1 MMKWVQHIVIFSCLL
16 LIAAFIPVRTEHGYF
31 CDYTGSFKEWNT
43 WFWLVETD
51 QHYRKSKLE
60 EFLEN
65 KHASELEH
73 KWVSFRGTT
82 TYLLA
87 GSMFAHGSPN
97 PLFQMPR
104 DLFDQWC
111 DAVSDEEK
119 MKLYNILKAGDK
131 KDIRAKAGEMEEFIL
146 TQLRLPLK

>member
-1 MMKWVQHIVIFSCLL
+1 MQRLIILACLL
-16 LIAAFIPVRTEHGYF
+16 YVAAFVPVRTEYGHF

-51 QHYRKSKLE
+51 HHYRKSRLE
-60 EFLEN
+60 EFLES

-82 TYLLA
+82 TFLLA
-87 GSMFAHGSPN
+87 GQMLAHGTPN

-111 DAVSDEEK
+111 DAASDDEK
-119 MKLYNILKAGDK
+119 MNLYKLLKTGDK
-131 KDIRAKAGEMEEFIL
+131 KAIQEKTREMTEVIIEE
-146 TQLRLPLK
+146 LRPRLQ